1 MKKSELLYNISKNY
15 FKTVVKRDIV
25 IENWEGSD
33 LDTQYSEYAKH
44 IRDIINK
51 VKNFKDEEVND
62 ALNQLKNVVIK
73 KYYDVMAKNFSTSLK
88 ENSDLTEIE
97 RLNIIRELNSFEGT
111 DKFKEYLEKFR
122 SEEEKVYG

>member
-62 ALNQLKNVVIK
+62 ALNQLK
-73 KYYDVMAKNFSTSLK
+73 
-88 ENSDLTEIE
+88 
-97 RLNIIRELNSFEGT
+97 
-111 DKFKEYLEKFR
+111 
-122 SEEEKVYG
+122 EEEKVYG